1 MSTTLSVRLP
11 NKIAEELDN
20 IAKATER
27 PKSYFVQKA
36 LESYLREQA
45 DLQLAI
51 DRMRDV
57 NDPIIS
63 MSDIRKELEL

>member
-1 MSTTLSVRLP
+1 MSVTLSVRLP
-11 NKIAEELDN
+11 NKMAKELNN

-36 LESYLREQA
+36 LETYLADQA
-45 DLQLAI
+45 NLQLAI

-57 NDPIIS
+57 NDPVIS
-63 MSDIRKELEL
+63 LFEMREELGI

>member
-1 MSTTLSVRLP
+1 MSVTLSVRLP
-11 NKIAEELDN
+11 NKMAKELNN

-36 LESYLREQA
+36 LETYLADQA
-45 DLQLAI
+45 NLQLAM

-57 NDPIIS
+57 NDPVIS
-63 MSDIRKELEL
+63 LFEMREELGI